1 MRRSARN
8 YASVGRW
15 LFRSRFSAVAP
26 TLSANDGV
34 APTRSVV
41 SPVSRFYPASPRCP
55 SRLLKRFDDK
65 TAFGWTGSM
74 QRRGLHDAP
83 EEHQEVDDDFMRKRP
98 RPRNHTSDYSREMR
112 RLMRDRAYSRVLEL
126 FEEMKAR
133 DVTIDVG
140 IYMSVMK
147 TYSRMNNVDMV
158 KQVFDEVVAKGIKPD
173 NYLFNTLI
181 YAYASTGDVDAA
193 FEAFHKMQEDY
204 KIQPDPVTYRSLI
217 TVCGQGKDVDRA
229 RQTFNELVE
238 KFGDEDVRNYN
249 AMLEVYAENV
259 DRARQTFNELAEKF
273 GDEDVRN
280 YNARLEVYA
289 ENVDSDTGEEY
300 LQECKD
306 LMALM
311 KSRNVRPQS
320 FTYVPLIKL
329 SGKLG
334 RSDEALGYL
343 KESVGSDMT
352 LTLSSFDFVFRS
364 LLYLKLT
371 DEELEA
377 HITYCFNRMNELKLK
392 ATHVTFGGII
402 DLYEKKGDLTKALT
416 FLKKLPL
423 NNLEGAGRRGENF
436 AAQIEIIQRLWE
448 NGTYSQDE
456 ALTQVSEV
464 AKTMKSL
471 RITLSYRGYMT
482 WFAMCLKASNVEH
495 ALQCWKGFT
504 EEFRWPSAKM
514 TESMIRLAL
523 DHDRMDDAMQV
534 LEDVK
539 KAVKKDSA
547 VTPTQGP
554 YEAVLAHCAKTSETE
569 HAKTVH
575 EYMKEARVK
584 PNDAIQEHLSALQ
597 LV

>member
-1 MRRSARN
+1 MMRRSAQN
-8 YASVGRW
+8 YANVGRW

-55 SRLLKRFDDK
+55 SRLLMRFDDK
-65 TAFGWTGSM
+65 TAFGWTGAM

-83 EEHQEVDDDFMRKRP
+83 EEHQEVDDDFMRKKR
-98 RPRNHTSDYSREMR
+98 RPRNHTSDYSREMGL
-112 RLMRDRAYSRVLEL
+112 LMRDRAYSRVLEL

-140 IYMSVMK
+140 IYMNVMK
-147 TYSRMNNVDMV
+147 TYSRMNNLDMV
-158 KQVFDEVVAKGIKPD
+158 KQVFDEIVAKGLTPS
-173 NYLFNTLI
+173 NYIFNTLI
-181 YAYASTGDVDAA
+181 YAYASTGEVDAA

-204 KIQPDPVTYRSLI
+204 KIKPDPVTYRSLI
-217 TVCGQGKDVDRA
+217 TVCGRGKDVDRA
-229 RQTFNELVE
+229 KQIFNETME
-238 KFGDEDVRNYN
+238 KFTVKDVRNYN
-249 AMLEVYAENV
+249 VML
-259 DRARQTFNELAEKF
+259 D
-273 GDEDVRN
+273 
-280 YNARLEVYA
+280 VYA

-343 KESVGSDMT
+343 KESVSSGVM

-364 LLYLKLT
+364 LLFLELT
-371 DEELEA
+371 DEELET
-377 HITYCFNRMNELKLK
+377 HITYCFNRMNELKLR

-402 DLYEKKGDLTKALT
+402 DLYEKKGDLTKALKL
-416 FLKKLPL
+416 LKKLPL
-423 NNLEGAGRRGENF
+423 NDLEGAGRRGENF

-464 AKTMKSL
+464 VKTMKSL
-471 RITLSYRGYMT
+471 SIALSYRGYMT
-482 WFAMCLKASNVEH
+482 WIAMCLKASNVEH

-554 YEAVLAHCAKTSETE
+554 YEAVLAHCAKTSDTE

-575 EYMKEARVK
+575 EYMKEAKVE
-584 PNDAIQEHLSALQ
+584 PNEAIQEHLSALQ